1 MDLRCKSKKHGVVI
15 EPGDAVV
22 EIACDSRFCGS
33 APGVTILHRFNTAT
47 GSLVET
53 LQFKSPRKEREHAA
67 HHHPAAVR
75 SA

>member
-1 MDLRCKSKKHGVVI
+1 MDLRCPSKKHGVVI
-15 EPGDAVV
+15 EPGPALV

-33 APGVTILHRFNTAT
+33 APGVTILHRFDTAT

-53 LQFKSPRKEREHAA
+53 LQFKSPRKDKAHAA
-67 HHHPAAVR
+67 HHRAAAVR